1 MPFEHIVDYD
11 NRLAV
16 VRGSGEGSL
25 DEIANSSYRLLEDQ
39 SIAADYAFMF
49 VVNST
54 ALHPTPDQMWTIA
67 SFLERMLS
75 RFTGRMAIVASD
87 DGRISAAHLI
97 TFGADKK
104 GTGRL
109 RVFTSEDQAR
119 VWLLGADHQ

>member
-16 VRGSGEGSL
+16 VRGRGEGSL

-54 ALHPTPDQMWTIA
+54 ALHPTSDQMWTIA
-67 SFLERMLS
+67 SFLETLLS
-75 RFTGRMAIVASD
+75 RFSGRMAIVTSD
-87 DGRISAAHLI
+87 VGKVSAAHLI
-97 TFGADKK
+97 AFGADKE
-104 GTGRL
+104 GTGRI
-109 RVFTSEDQAR
+109 RVFTSEHQAR
-119 VWLLGADHQ
+119 AWLLGADYQ

>member
-1 MPFEHIVDYD
+1 
-11 NRLAV
+11 V
-16 VRGSGEGSL
+16 VVKGSGEGSL
-25 DEIANSSYRLLEDQ
+25 DEIASSAYRLLEDQ

-54 ALHPTPDQMWTIA
+54 VLHPTPDQMWTIA

-87 DGRISAAHLI
+87 VGRISEAHLI
-97 TFGADKK
+97 AFGADKK

-109 RVFTSEDQAR
+109 RVFPSEHQAQQ
-119 VWLLGADHQ
+119 WLLGEP